1 MGQAKIRA
9 TEIAKLKALDA
20 SLNILAVRYKKDGTS
35 EFCNFAI
42 NSKVS
47 MISSKDSLLHTICTS
62 NWGHTPPCQAIACY
76 LKKSQ
81 SYDFFKNIGIK
92 CKGYLIMFYE
102 SDLDKPQYYSCR
114 QISPINDDEHLN
126 SLVLT
131 IKTEAEIISPMSY
144 KAA

>member
-9 TEIAKLKALDA
+9 NEIAKLKALDA

-35 EFCNFAI
+35 EFCYFSI

-47 MISSKDSLLHTICTS
+47 IIASKDSLLHTICTS

-81 SYDFFKNIGIK
+81 SYDFFNKISIK

-126 SLVLT
+126 SLIST
-131 IKTEAEIISPMSY
+131 IKTEAEIISPMTY